1 MLEKLVTIYL
11 DLAGYTGKGVR
22 FSNSD
27 LHGKVEEHL
36 QDELSGGWSISNLT
50 TLSNGTTG
58 GWVVVA
64 LKKEDRRR
72 A

>member
-1 MLEKLVTIYL
+1 MEKLVTIYL
-11 DLAGYTGKGVR
+11 DLANYTGKGIR

-36 QDELSGGWSISNLT
+36 QDELSEGWKIS
-50 TLSNGTTG
+50 TLSTLSSGTTG
-58 GWVVVA
+58 GWLVVA

>member
-1 MLEKLVTIYL
+1 MEKLVTIYL
-11 DLAGYTGKGVR
+11 DVAQYTGKGIR

-36 QDELSGGWSISNLT
+36 QEELSDGWSISNLSA
-50 TLSNGTTG
+50 LSNGTTG